1 MCREGGTGVCDY
13 FLSVLQSSPRFTRT
27 PIPTLVRGRRWQLC
41 SIVVL
46 PWVRLCGEPF
56 CEHTRISPHRTYV
69 RPEPSLRLNS
79 TINKLYSTRERERE
93 IKVGTLREA
102 VVVVT
107 GASRG
112 LGAAIAEEL
121 AGGGAK
127 IVVNYSQ
134 SKEPAEELVEQISE
148 SGGEA
153 IAVQA
158 DVSDAEQAQSLID
171 QAIDRFNR
179 VDVLINNA
187 GINIDRTLKKLSVED
202 WDRVI
207 QVDLN
212 SAFYTV
218 RAVLPHMTDQGGGK
232 IINMSSFIGEAG
244 NIGQANYSAAKA
256 GLLGFTKTA
265 AQELARSGITVNAV
279 CPGFIETDMVAGIPE
294 EAQQKLLKQVP
305 LGRFGKPDEVARAV
319 RYLIEDGDY
328 ITGQSIDI
336 NGGIYIR
343 T

>member
-1 MCREGGTGVCDY
+1 M
-13 FLSVLQSSPRFTRT
+13 
-27 PIPTLVRGRRWQLC
+27 
-41 SIVVL
+41 
-46 PWVRLCGEPF
+46 
-56 CEHTRISPHRTYV
+56 
-69 RPEPSLRLNS
+69 
-79 TINKLYSTRERERE
+79 
-93 IKVGTLREA
+93 GTLNEA

-112 LGAAIAEEL
+112 LGRAIAEE
-121 AGGGAK
+121 AASGGAK
-127 IVVNYSQ
+127 VVVNYSQ
-134 SKEPAEELVEQISE
+134 SKEPADELVEQITDN
-148 SGGEA
+148 GGEA

-158 DVSDAEQAQSLID
+158 DVSDAEQAQNLID
-171 QAIDRFNR
+171 QAIEKFNR
-179 VDVLINNA
+179 IDVLVNNA
-187 GINIDRTLKKLSVED
+187 GINIDRTLKKLSIED
-202 WDRVI
+202 WDKVI

-212 SAFYTV
+212 SAFYTLK
-218 RAVLPHMTDQGGGK
+218 AVLPHMTEQGGGK

-294 EAQQKLLKQVP
+294 EAQQKLKKQVP
-305 LGRFGKPDEVARAV
+305 LGRFGKPAEVARAV

>member
-1 MCREGGTGVCDY
+1 MCTIFV
-13 FLSVLQSSPRFTRT
+13 F
-27 PIPTLVRGRRWQLC
+27 QL
-41 SIVVL
+41 IL
-46 PWVRLCGEPF
+46 RL
-56 CEHTRISPHRTYV
+56 ISPV
-69 RPEPSLRLNS
+69 NKLRL
-79 TINKLYSTRERERE
+79 TCEREKE
-93 IKVGTLREA
+93 DSVGTLKEA
-102 VVVVT
+102 VAVVT

-112 LGAAIAEEL
+112 LGKAIAEEL

-127 IVVNYSQ
+127 VVVNYSR
-134 SKEPAEELVEQISE
+134 SKEPAEELVDQISE

-158 DVSDAEQAQSLID
+158 DVSDPEQAQNLID
-171 QAIDRFNR
+171 QALERFNR

-187 GINIDRTLKKLSVED
+187 GINIDRTLRKLSVDD
-202 WDRVI
+202 WDKVI

-218 RAVLPHMTDQGGGK
+218 HAVLEHMTDQGGGK
-232 IINMSSFIGEAG
+232 IINMSSFVGEAG

-265 AQELARSGITVNAV
+265 AKELARFGITVNAI
-279 CPGFIETDMVAGIPE
+279 CPGFIETDMVANIPE

-305 LGRFGKPDEVARAV
+305 LGRFGKPEEVARAV

>member
-1 MCREGGTGVCDY
+1 MV
-13 FLSVLQSSPRFTRT
+13 QS
-27 PIPTLVRGRRWQLC
+27 IL
-41 SIVVL
+41 
-46 PWVRLCGEPF
+46 RL
-56 CEHTRISPHRTYV
+56 ISPV
-69 RPEPSLRLNS
+69 NKLRLTCGQEKEES
-79 TINKLYSTRERERE
+79 
-93 IKVGTLREA
+93 VGTLKEA
-102 VVVVT
+102 VAVVT

-112 LGAAIAEEL
+112 LGKAIAEEL
-121 AGGGAK
+121 ASGGAK
-127 IVVNYSQ
+127 VVVNYSR
-134 SKEPAEELVEQISE
+134 SKEPAEAVVEQISE
-148 SGGEA
+148 RGGEA

-158 DVSDAEQAQSLID
+158 DVSDAEQAQKLIE
-171 QAIDRFNR
+171 QALERFNR

-187 GINIDRTLKKLSVED
+187 GINIDRTLRKLSIDD
-202 WDRVI
+202 WDKVI

-218 RAVLPHMTDQGGGK
+218 HAVLPHMTDQGGGK
-232 IINMSSFIGEAG
+232 IINMSSFVGEAG

-265 AQELARSGITVNAV
+265 AQELARFGITVNAI
-279 CPGFIETDMVAGIPE
+279 CPGFIETDMVANIPE
-294 EAQQKLLKQVP
+294 EAQQKLRKQVP
-305 LGRFGKPDEVARAV
+305 LGRFGKPEEVARAV

>member
-1 MCREGGTGVCDY
+1 MCAILVI
-13 FLSVLQSSPRFTRT
+13 Q
-27 PIPTLVRGRRWQLC
+27 PILR
-41 SIVVL
+41 
-46 PWVRLCGEPF
+46 
-56 CEHTRISPHRTYV
+56 RISPV
-69 RPEPSLRLNS
+69 
-79 TINKLYSTRERERE
+79 NKLRVTCEREKE
-93 IKVGTLREA
+93 ESVGTLKEA

-112 LGAAIAEEL
+112 LGRAIAEEL
-121 AGGGAK
+121 SGGGAK
-127 IVVNYSQ
+127 VVVNYSR
-134 SKEPAEELVEQISE
+134 SKEPAEELVNQISE

-158 DVSDAEQAQSLID
+158 DVSDAEQAQKLID
-171 QAIDRFNR
+171 QALERFNR

-187 GINIDRTLKKLSVED
+187 GINIDHTLRKLSVED
-202 WDRVI
+202 WDKVI

-218 RAVLPHMTDQGGGK
+218 HAVLPHMTDQGGGK
-232 IINMSSFIGEAG
+232 IINMSSFVGEAG

-265 AQELARSGITVNAV
+265 AQELARFGITVNAIA
-279 CPGFIETDMVAGIPE
+279 PGFIETDMVANIPE
-294 EAQQKLLKQVP
+294 EAQQKLRKQVP
-305 LGRFGKPDEVARAV
+305 LGRFGKPEEVARAV

>member
-1 MCREGGTGVCDY
+1 
-13 FLSVLQSSPRFTRT
+13 LVL
-27 PIPTLVRGRRWQLC
+27 
-41 SIVVL
+41 
-46 PWVRLCGEPF
+46 
-56 CEHTRISPHRTYV
+56 
-69 RPEPSLRLNS
+69 SLRGV
-79 TINKLYSTRERERE
+79 TCVNKLYLASQEEREGS
-93 IKVGTLREA
+93 VGTLNQA

-121 AGGGAK
+121 ADGGAK
-127 IVVNYSQ
+127 VVVNYSR
-134 SKEPAEELVEQISE
+134 SKEPAEELVNKISE
-148 SGGEA
+148 GGGEA

-158 DVSDAEQAQSLID
+158 DVSDAEQSQRLID
-171 QAIDRFNR
+171 SAIEEYNR

-202 WDRVI
+202 WDEVI

-218 RAVLPHMTDQGGGK
+218 HAVLPHMTEQGGGK
-232 IINMSSFIGEAG
+232 IINMSSFVGEAG
-244 NIGQANYSAAKA
+244 NIGQANYAAAKA

-265 AQELARSGITVNAV
+265 AQELARSGITVNAI
-279 CPGFIETDMVAGIPE
+279 CPGFIETDMVANIPE
-294 EAQQKLLKQVP
+294 DAQEKLRKQIP
-305 LGRFGKPDEVARAV
+305 LGRFGQPQEVARAV
-319 RYLIEDGDY
+319 RYLVEDGDY

>member
-1 MCREGGTGVCDY
+1 M
-13 FLSVLQSSPRFTRT
+13 
-27 PIPTLVRGRRWQLC
+27 
-41 SIVVL
+41 
-46 PWVRLCGEPF
+46 
-56 CEHTRISPHRTYV
+56 
-69 RPEPSLRLNS
+69 
-79 TINKLYSTRERERE
+79 
-93 IKVGTLREA
+93 GTLKEA

-121 AGGGAK
+121 GSGGAHV
-127 IVVNYSQ
+127 VVNYSR
-134 SKEPAEELVEQISE
+134 SKEPADEVVARIEENGSR
-148 SGGEA
+148 A

-158 DVSDAEQAQSLID
+158 DVSDPEEAQALVDKTIEE
-171 QAIDRFNR
+171 FNR
-179 VDVLINNA
+179 IDVLINNA

-202 WDRVI
+202 WDKVI

-218 RAVLPHMTDQGGGK
+218 HAALPHMMEQGGGK
-232 IINMSSFIGEAG
+232 IINMSSFVGEAG

-265 AQELARSGITVNAV
+265 AKELARSGITVNAI
-279 CPGFIETDMVAGIPE
+279 CPGFIETDMVASIPE
-294 EAQQKLLKQVP
+294 DARSKLLKTVP
-305 LGRFGKPDEVARAV
+305 LGRFGQPDEIAHAV

-328 ITGQSIDI
+328 ITGQALDI
-336 NGGIYIR
+336 NGGVYIR

>member
-1 MCREGGTGVCDY
+1 
-13 FLSVLQSSPRFTRT
+13 LVL
-27 PIPTLVRGRRWQLC
+27 
-41 SIVVL
+41 
-46 PWVRLCGEPF
+46 
-56 CEHTRISPHRTYV
+56 
-69 RPEPSLRLNS
+69 SLRGV
-79 TINKLYSTRERERE
+79 TCVNKLYLASQEEREGS
-93 IKVGTLREA
+93 VGTLNQA

-121 AGGGAK
+121 ADGGAK
-127 IVVNYSQ
+127 VVVNYSR
-134 SKEPAEELVEQISE
+134 SKEPAEELVNKISE
-148 SGGEA
+148 GGGEA

-158 DVSDAEQAQSLID
+158 DVSDAEQSQRLID
-171 QAIDRFNR
+171 SAIEEYNR

-202 WDRVI
+202 WDEVI

-218 RAVLPHMTDQGGGK
+218 HAVLPHMTEQGGGK
-232 IINMSSFIGEAG
+232 IINMSSFVGEAG
-244 NIGQANYSAAKA
+244 NIGQANYAAAKA
-256 GLLGFTKTA
+256 GLLGSTKTA
-265 AQELARSGITVNAV
+265 AQELARSGITVNAI
-279 CPGFIETDMVAGIPE
+279 CPGFIETDMVANIPE
-294 EAQQKLLKQVP
+294 DAQEKLRKQIP
-305 LGRFGKPDEVARAV
+305 LGRFGQPQEVARAV
-319 RYLIEDGDY
+319 RYLVEDGDY